1 MTLLIEN
8 TASREKTI
16 SGHKLI
22 IKNGYVKINHIN
34 FWHDNPRI
42 YSLLDNERSEHN
54 LDKEIIYN
62 KLRKTKDFD
71 SLLEQVKQDGSINK
85 PVWVGKD
92 KETNNYVVYEG
103 NTRLAVAKLLR
114 DNGDVRFSKIEI
126 NLFPDNTPIKYI
138 KKFVGDEHLK
148 GKNKWN
154 SYEKYGWMYREI
166 ISLKNESREGITKCI
181 TQVAKDYSET
191 RSNIQKCYDLVSF
204 MEENKIPS
212 SARKESISYWEEII
226 KSAPLKQVRK
236 FFKDENISEHSNEI
250 AYKSFDELLIKKVRE
265 GVEVK
270 RAAAG
275 SVDGNFR
282 QDIKLIGE
290 AFSKHGKT
298 DHIYDLLKDK
308 ITIQAASK
316 IAQSQ
321 GAGNRDL
328 TEIKDFADWIS
339 DRKAK
344 IRLRSE
350 VKKYP
355 ELDKKL
361 QAIHI
366 AIQEIRL
373 SLDSHFKKA
382 KNLKKLK

>member
-8 TASREKTI
+8 SVPREKTI

-22 IKNGYVKINHIN
+22 IENGYVKINHIS

-42 YSLLDNERSEHN
+42 YSLLDAERGEHN
-54 LDKEIIYN
+54 LDKEIIFN

-71 SLLEQVKQDGSINK
+71 NLLEQVKVDGSINEAI
-85 PVWVGKD
+85 WVGKD
-92 KETNNYVVYEG
+92 KDTSNYVVYEG

-114 DNGDVRFSKIEI
+114 DNGDTRFSKIEV

-138 KKFVGDEHLK
+138 KKYVGDAHLK

-166 ISLKNESREGITKCI
+166 MSHKDESREAISKCI

-191 RSNIQKCYDLVSF
+191 RSNIQRCYDLVNF

-236 FFKDENISEHSNEI
+236 FFKDENISEHSDEI
-250 AYKSFDELLIKKVRE
+250 GYKSFDELLIKKVRE

-290 AFSKHGKT
+290 AFTKHGKK
-298 DHIYDLLKDK
+298 DHIYDLLENK
-308 ITIQAASK
+308 ITLQAASK

-339 DRKAK
+339 ERKAK

-355 ELDKKL
+355 DLDKKL
-361 QAIHI
+361 QAITI

-373 SLDSHFKKA
+373 SLDNHFKKA
-382 KNLKKLK
+382 KNLKKPK